1 MIPDLFAGGM
11 DTSHA
16 ISVVYGVHTVGLL
29 RSTASKLYNFLVSGT
44 HPVKDLEG
52 LPNLVL
58 RVLLVDLHGHHGEKL
73 REVDGAR
80 AVLVHLVHH
89 VLGENMGRMNQG
101 M

>member
-1 MIPDLFAGGM
+1 MRLALL
-11 DTSHA
+11 T
-16 ISVVYGVHTVGLL
+16 VCTVGHL
-29 RSTASKLYNFLVSGT
+29 RSIAPKLCNFFVPGT

-52 LPNLVL
+52 LPDLVL
-58 RVLLVDLHGHHGEKL
+58 RVLLVDLHGHHGEEL

-89 VLGENMGRMNQG
+89 VLGRMNQG

>member
-1 MIPDLFAGGM
+1 MIPDLLAGGGI

-16 ISVVYGVHTVGLL
+16 ISVVYGVQLGV
-29 RSTASKLYNFLVSGT
+29 ASFHSPKLYNFLVSGT

-52 LPNLVL
+52 LPDLVL
-58 RVLLVDLHGHHGEKL
+58 GVLLVDLHGHHGEEL

-89 VLGENMGRMNQG
+89 VLGRMNQG